1 MAERPI
7 DLGWMRIFAEIG
19 RMGSLSSA
27 AASLGLTQPAVSY
40 QIRRLEEQIGV
51 TLLTRQ
57 HRGVELTAE
66 GQRLFDIVARSV
78 DDIDQVTRRLRSE
91 VERPSIRL
99 HTDYAFSSLWLIPR
113 MHAFRL
119 LYPDMDIQII
129 ATQRM
134 ERDRSGEGD
143 VSVVFG
149 SRADFGRDA
158 RLLLPEKVAPVCSP
172 GFLER
177 NGPFAA
183 PADLA
188 RNRLV
193 HLDTAAPSPW
203 FDWRSYFSEFGIG
216 REAYAGQGD
225 LSFNTYS
232 LVVQAA
238 LGEQGLALGW
248 MGLVDTLLET
258 GILSV
263 AGPMIEAPDRGYW
276 LLQPKSR
283 TPQSEQLSAWMLAEA
298 GV

>member
-1 MAERPI
+1 MAERPL

-19 RMGSLSSA
+19 KVGSLSSA
-27 AASLGLTQPAVSY
+27 AAALGLTQPAVSY
-40 QIRRLEEQIGV
+40 QIRRLEEQLGIS
-51 TLLTRQ
+51 LLTRQ
-57 HRGVELTAE
+57 HRGVQLTPE
-66 GQRLFDIVARSV
+66 GQRLFEIVAKGV
-78 DDIDQVTRRLRSE
+78 DDIDQLARRLRSE

-99 HTDYAFSSLWLIPR
+99 HTDYAFSALWLIPR

-119 LYPDMDIQII
+119 LYPDMDIQIV

-134 ERDRSGEGD
+134 ERDRSGTGD
-143 VSVVFG
+143 ISVVFG
-149 SRADFGRDA
+149 SRAEFGRDA
-158 RLLLPEKVAPVCSP
+158 RMLLPERVAPVCSP

-177 NGPFAA
+177 NGPFAT

-203 FDWRSYFSEFGIG
+203 FDWRSYFAELGID
-216 REAYAGQGD
+216 RETYSGQGD
-225 LSFNTYS
+225 LRFNTYS

-248 MGLVDTLLET
+248 MGLVDTLLST
-258 GILSV
+258 GILAI
-263 AGPMIEAPDRGYW
+263 AGPALEAPDRGYW

-283 TPQSEQLSAWMLAEA
+283 TPQSEQLGAWMLAEA

>member
-1 MAERPI
+1 MAERPL

-19 RMGSLSSA
+19 KVGSLSSA
-27 AASLGLTQPAVSY
+27 AAALGLTQPAVSY
-40 QIRRLEEQIGV
+40 QIRRLEEQLGIS
-51 TLLTRQ
+51 LLTRQ
-57 HRGVELTAE
+57 HRGVQLTPE
-66 GQRLFDIVARSV
+66 GQRLFEIVAKGV
-78 DDIDQVTRRLRSE
+78 DDIDQLARRLRSE

-99 HTDYAFSSLWLIPR
+99 HTDYAFSALWLIPR

-119 LYPDMDIQII
+119 LYPEMDIQIV

-134 ERDRSGEGD
+134 ERDRSGTGD
-143 VSVVFG
+143 ISVVFG
-149 SRADFGRDA
+149 SRAEFGRDA
-158 RLLLPEKVAPVCSP
+158 RMLLPERVAPVCSP

-177 NGPFAA
+177 NGPFAT

-193 HLDTAAPSPW
+193 HLDTAVPSPW
-203 FDWRSYFSEFGIG
+203 FDWRSYFAELGVD
-216 REAYAGQGD
+216 RETYSGQGD
-225 LSFNTYS
+225 LRFNTYS

-248 MGLVDTLLET
+248 MGLVDTLLST
-258 GILSV
+258 GILAI
-263 AGPMIEAPDRGYW
+263 AGPALEAPDRGYW

-283 TPQSEQLSAWMLAEA
+283 TPQSEQLGAWMLAEA

>member
-1 MAERPI
+1 MAERPL

-19 RMGSLSSA
+19 KVGSLSSA
-27 AASLGLTQPAVSY
+27 AAALGLTQPAVSY
-40 QIRRLEEQIGV
+40 QIRRLEEQLGIS
-51 TLLTRQ
+51 LLTRQ
-57 HRGVELTAE
+57 HRGVQLTPE
-66 GQRLFDIVARSV
+66 GQRLFEIVAKGV
-78 DDIDQVTRRLRSE
+78 DDIDQLARRLRSE

-99 HTDYAFSSLWLIPR
+99 HTDYAFSALWLIPR

-119 LYPDMDIQII
+119 LYPDMDIQIV

-134 ERDRSGEGD
+134 ERDRSGTGD
-143 VSVVFG
+143 ISVVFG
-149 SRADFGRDA
+149 SRAEFGRDA
-158 RLLLPEKVAPVCSP
+158 RMLLPERVAPVCSP

-177 NGPFAA
+177 NGPFAT

-203 FDWRSYFSEFGIG
+203 FDWRSYFAELGID
-216 REAYAGQGD
+216 REVYSGQGD
-225 LSFNTYS
+225 LRFNTYS

-248 MGLVDTLLET
+248 MGLVDTLLST
-258 GILSV
+258 GILAI
-263 AGPMIEAPDRGYW
+263 AGPALEAPDRGYW

-283 TPQSEQLSAWMLAEA
+283 TPQSEQLGAWMLAEA

>member
-1 MAERPI
+1 MAERPL

-19 RMGSLSSA
+19 KVGSLSSA
-27 AASLGLTQPAVSY
+27 AAALGLTQPAVSY
-40 QIRRLEEQIGV
+40 QIRRLEEQLGIS
-51 TLLTRQ
+51 LLTRQ
-57 HRGVELTAE
+57 HRGVQLTPE
-66 GQRLFDIVARSV
+66 GQRLFEIVAKGV
-78 DDIDQVTRRLRSE
+78 DDIDQLARRLRSE

-99 HTDYAFSSLWLIPR
+99 HTDYAFSALWLIPR

-119 LYPDMDIQII
+119 LYPDMDIQIV

-134 ERDRSGEGD
+134 ERDRSGTGD
-143 VSVVFG
+143 ISVVFG
-149 SRADFGRDA
+149 SRAEFGRDA
-158 RLLLPEKVAPVCSP
+158 RMLLPERVAPVCSP

-177 NGPFAA
+177 NGPFAT

-203 FDWRSYFSEFGIG
+203 FDWRSYFAELGVD
-216 REAYAGQGD
+216 RETYSGQGD
-225 LSFNTYS
+225 LRFNTYS

-248 MGLVDTLLET
+248 MGLVDTLLST
-258 GILSV
+258 GILAI
-263 AGPMIEAPDRGYW
+263 AGPALEAPDRGYW

-283 TPQSEQLSAWMLAEA
+283 TPQSEQLGAWMLAEA